1 MGLAPVTVLIML
13 LWWFGTQ
20 FVVIALIV
28 LMSIGVDWAWDRS
41 EARARGSS
49 PVGSL
54 PISEKAKISPAVEH
68 PQPPRRNL
76 GRSDSERAKSDQAM
90 EDQEGHRPAD
100 LPCP

>member
-68 PQPPRRNL
+68 PEAAPRIMRRAEFEKAKSMQAIKDQVGHNL
-76 GRSDSERAKSDQAM
+76 G
-90 EDQEGHRPAD
+90 D

>member
-41 EARARGSS
+41 EARARGK
-49 PVGSL
+49 GLNL
-54 PISEKAKISPAVEH
+54 PLETDVQADKA
-68 PQPPRRNL
+68 
-76 GRSDSERAKSDQAM
+76 
-90 EDQEGHRPAD
+90 RPG
-100 LPCP
+100 LPDAI

>member
-41 EARARGSS
+41 EARARGS
-49 PVGSL
+49 
-54 PISEKAKISPAVEH
+54 A
-68 PQPPRRNL
+68 
-76 GRSDSERAKSDQAM
+76 ERVDAQSA
-90 EDQEGHRPAD
+90 
-100 LPCP
+100 

>member
-41 EARARGSS
+41 EARARGSAERTRQS
-49 PVGSL
+49 
-54 PISEKAKISPAVEH
+54 
-68 PQPPRRNL
+68 PPRSPPS
-76 GRSDSERAKSDQAM
+76 RSAS
-90 EDQEGHRPAD
+90 
-100 LPCP
+100 